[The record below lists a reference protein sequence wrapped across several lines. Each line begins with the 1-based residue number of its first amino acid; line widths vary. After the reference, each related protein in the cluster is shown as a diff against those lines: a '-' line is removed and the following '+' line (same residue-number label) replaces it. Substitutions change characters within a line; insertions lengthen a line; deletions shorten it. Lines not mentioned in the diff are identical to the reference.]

1 MKKRMIW
8 RCWKKRDSDQFYTA
22 FGEAKDDL
30 LIEADLVA
38 EYSLD
43 AGHLQGH
50 AQQIRQPS
58 EEVLPSFSDQPQ
70 GRAVEWGLKA
80 SESGVKV
87 ADRARRWKPG
97 QTAVLPVGVLGT
109 GVEKEGLGG
118 AIDFRFE
125 NRNSHKKAQGH
136 TGAMRRRGC
145 VSKDHDLPRNIED
158 EMKVGEDVHA
168 EETGTGFLHEDGKLF
183 GRQVCVARR
192 NSESS
197 VAYDQA
203 GLVAEALGSAG
214 VDQPRLA
221 IEFGEEVS
229 LGETQ
234 REGAHGQQ
242 ALVKTWSK
250 SMNFGILR
258 D

>member
-1 MKKRMIW
+1 VKKRMIW
-8 RCWKKRDSDQFYTA
+8 KSWGKCDSDQFYTA

-30 LIEADLVA
+30 LIETDLVA
-38 EYSLD
+38 EDSVD

-70 GRAVEWGLKA
+70 GRPVEWGLKA

-87 ADRARRWKPG
+87 GDRARRWKPG
-97 QTAVLPVGVLGT
+97 QTAVLPVAVLGA
-109 GVEKEGLGG
+109 GVEKEGLAG
-118 AIDFRFE
+118 AIDFRLE

-145 VSKDHDLPRNIED
+145 VSKDHDLPRDIED

-168 EETGTGFLHEDGKLF
+168 EESGTGFLHEDGKLF
-183 GRQVCVARR
+183 GRQAAIAGR
-192 NSESS
+192 NRESS
-197 VAYDQA
+197 VADNQA
-203 GLVAEALGSAG
+203 GWLAEALGSSG

-221 IEFGEEVS
+221 IDFGEEVS
-229 LGETQ
+229 LRETQ
-234 REGAHGQQ
+234 RKGVHAQQ
-242 ALVKTWSK
+242 PLVRNSSK
-250 SMNFGILR
+250 SMNLHVLR